1 MLSSR
6 NQMDGF
12 TLIELL
18 IVISIIGVLAAV
30 LLPQIIGS
38 QDAANSASDARQLS
52 THATW
57 HEFYK
62 QRHNGALPME
72 GGVRFVIATW
82 KVTQQTAEDLDKYF
96 SPGARDNDAHYQ
108 ALRMQLLRGEKIWP
122 DLNSVGADDT
132 TYAGRAR
139 EHIKSSTQTGNEALL
154 ASANNGMWT
163 LRDGSV
169 NILLSSGQVR
179 SLSYDMMQELYS
191 LGDRDVSNP
200 IQTHGPNSPIPE
212 CRKLQFP

>member
-1 MLSSR
+1 MRRSPS
-6 NQMDGF
+6 GF

-30 LLPQIIGS
+30 LLPQVIGS
-38 QDAANSASDARQLS
+38 QDAANSASDAAQLR

-72 GGVRFVIATW
+72 GGVRFVLSTW
-82 KVTQQTAEDLDKYF
+82 RVTQQTAEDLDKYF

-108 ALRMQLLRGEKIWP
+108 GLRKQLLRGEKIWQ
-122 DLNSVGADDT
+122 DLGGVSGDDT

-139 EHIKSSTQTGNEALL
+139 EHIKTATQTGNEALL
-154 ASANNGMWT
+154 ANANNGMWT
-163 LRDGSV
+163 LRDGTV

-179 SLSYDMMQELYS
+179 SLSYDMMKELYG
-191 LGDRDVSNP
+191 LGERDIENP

-212 CRKLQFP
+212 CRKLTFP